1 MVAYN
6 VKTEKLEVICQNRE
20 TRETRGYI
28 TINSNMNSLHR
39 EQFFC
44 LNISVLYPIHKN
56 VLFTSSKN
64 HLP

>member
-6 VKTEKLEVICQNRE
+6 VKTEKLEVISQN
-20 TRETRGYI
+20 RETRGYI
-28 TINSNMNSLHR
+28 TINSLHR
-39 EQFFC
+39 DQFFC
-44 LNISVLYPIHKN
+44 RNISVLYPIHKN

>member
-20 TRETRGYI
+20 TRGYI
-28 TINSNMNSLHR
+28 TISSDMNSLHE

-44 LNISVLYPIHKN
+44 RNISVLYPIHKN
-56 VLFTSSKN
+56 VIFTLSKN

>member
-6 VKTEKLEVICQNRE
+6 VKTEKLEVICQNK
-20 TRETRGYI
+20 ETRGYA
-28 TINSNMNSLHR
+28 TINSDMNSLHR

-44 LNISVLYPIHKN
+44 RNISVLYPIHKN

>member
-6 VKTEKLEVICQNRE
+6 VKTEKLEVTCQNRG
-20 TRETRGYI
+20 TRGYA
-28 TINSNMNSLHR
+28 TINSDMNSLHR

-44 LNISVLYPIHKN
+44 RNISVLYPIHKN